1 MPKDPKEFANLAK
14 ELQGSMIKL
23 TSVMAGMDSLFD
35 SMVDKS
41 SRVSKTAKEQSAE
54 YQKGGKELAGIRDL
68 NADLKKTLEDQIKS
82 QQIKTL
88 AFKTGLATEI
98 VELQVVKQLALAEA
112 QRAGASN
119 EMLTKIRQQ
128 YDEAVKLTKEKL
140 KQDKMLE
147 HEEEIAKKIAEYD
160 EERKEALAG
169 ITAKANVLKDIFT
182 DQRVAAAMFTN
193 QLFKAYNQSKELF
206 SEVRKEGFTV
216 GQAFHETG
224 LAMSDAF
231 SLGGTS
237 GKDSLEVMKG
247 MRSEM
252 GSIEKVTSDAR
263 REAASLAKTF
273 GISNEEAGKLT
284 AQFAVMP
291 GATMESANNSLEF
304 AGNLAKAA
312 GVAPGEVMKDIANS
326 AEDVASY
333 SKDGG
338 KNIAV
343 AAVAAK
349 KLGVDF
355 GTITKAAE
363 GLLDFESSINKQ
375 MEASVLLGR
384 EINLDKAREAALN
397 GDLVGATQEMLKNVG
412 GEAEFNKM
420 NVMQRKALAE
430 SMGVSVQD
438 LAKMVKNQDEL
449 TNLTEEQQQAL
460 ATGEM
465 SMDEALA
472 NAGGFADKMFEGAK
486 TVGSMVIGFGEIG
499 KGLKEAGEFSKSLF
513 GGIMGGLKG
522 MSGGGGIKGGL
533 KGALGMD
540 KTPEIP
546 KTDGVDKAS
555 KLKTG
560 GGFKSAMK
568 DLAGGFKEMGG
579 ADVLK
584 GIINTAIAGPAL
596 IVALPSIPF
605 LLFMGLT
612 PLKLLKSNFMG
623 LAGGLSKMG
632 TGEVAMGSLNLMLFG
647 VAGVIGVAAIPF
659 LAFIAFAGQFVGAG
673 LKGLASGMSALAKP
687 QVALGA
693 LILMGLVLSLG
704 ASIMMMGIGIGIAA
718 AGLSLMFKEL
728 ANMPLEKMMLLPIAL
743 QLMGIGLLTLG
754 VAALVAAPGVF
765 FATLALAGFAAVLAL
780 MQPIMAMGGL
790 QALADGLTAISA
802 SAGGLTQVGL
812 AVMGIGAGLGMMAL
826 AGLMA
831 LPVIGALIGLAAVA
845 PALGALG
852 SIFGGGEE
860 GGEKEDKMQL
870 IADKLDQLIAVASK
884 GGEINMDGRKVGEIV
899 RLGLNTSNVR

>member
-1 MPKDPKEFANLAK
+1 MSDQFNLRPDEAKVLSKILKEMGVSSGVIRDGWNSTSQAIKNATSSAEKKKAILEKIKDFSRDITSENDLLVQSQKIQNLALRTGMTLAQA
-14 ELQGSMIKL
+14 ELEIARERAIRQAKNQGATEKQLETLNKQYDRAIKL
-23 TSVMAGMDSLFD
+23 NVKNEELEESL
-35 SMVDKS
+35 
-41 SRVSKTAKEQSAE
+41 EN
-54 YQKGGKELAGIRDL
+54 QKRLAGII
-68 NADLKKTLEDQIKS
+68 NQAEEDR
-82 QQIKTL
+82 
-88 AFKTGLATEI
+88 E
-98 VELQVVKQLALAEA
+98 ELLSSITSKA
-112 QRAGASN
+112 Q
-119 EMLTKIRQQ
+119 
-128 YDEAVKLTKEKL
+128 
-140 KQDKMLE
+140 
-147 HEEEIAKKIAEYD
+147 
-160 EERKEALAG
+160 
-169 ITAKANVLKDIFT
+169 VLKDIFT
-182 DQRVAAAMFTN
+182 DQRVAAAVFTSQVIKGYEN
-193 QLFKAYNQSKELF
+193 TKELF

-216 GQAFHETG
+216 KQAFHETG
-224 LAMSDAF
+224 LAMYDAF

-237 GKDSLEVMKG
+237 AKDSLEVMKG

-252 GSIEKVTSDAR
+252 GSLEKVTSDAR
-263 REAASLAKTF
+263 REAASLAKTY

-312 GVAPGEVMKDIANS
+312 GVAPGEVMQDIANS
-326 AEDVASY
+326 AEDVATY
-333 SKDGG
+333 TKDGG

-355 GTITKAAE
+355 SAITKAAE

-397 GDLVGATQEMLKNVG
+397 GDLVTATEEMLKNVG

-420 NVMQRKALAE
+420 NVMQRKALAD

-460 ATGEM
+460 ATGEL

-472 NAGGFADKMFEGAK
+472 NAGGFADKMYEGAK
-486 TVGSMVIGFGEIG
+486 TVGSMVIGFGEIT
-499 KGLKEAGEFSKSLF
+499 KGLKEGVDAAKGLF

-522 MSGGGGIKGGL
+522 MKGGGGIKGGL

-555 KLKTG
+555 KIKTG
-560 GGFKSAMK
+560 GGFSSAMK
-568 DLAGGFKEMGG
+568 DLASGFKEMGSAG
-579 ADVLK
+579 VLK

-596 IVALPSIPF
+596 IVAVAAIPF

-612 PLKLLKSNFMG
+612 PLKLLESNFTG
-623 LAGGLSKMG
+623 LAQGVGQMG
-632 TGEVAMGSLNLMLFG
+632 TGKVTMGSLNLMLFG
-647 VAGVIGVAAIPF
+647 VAGVVGVAAIPF
-659 LAFIAFAGQFVGAG
+659 LTFIAFAGQFVGAG
-673 LKGLASGMSALAKP
+673 LKGLAGGMSALADP
-687 QVALGA
+687 MVALGA
-693 LILMGLVLSLG
+693 VILMGIALSLG

-718 AGLSLMFKEL
+718 AGLSLLFKEL
-728 ANMPLEKMMLLPIAL
+728 ANMPIESMLLMPIAL
-743 QLMGIGLLTLG
+743 SGIGIGLITLG
-754 VAALVAAPGVF
+754 VGALIAAPGLF

-780 MQPIMAMGGL
+780 MTPIMEMG
-790 QALADGLTAISA
+790 GLTAIGEGLVSIA
-802 SAGGLTQVGL
+802 ESAGGLAEVGL
-812 AVMGIGAGLGMMAL
+812 AVMGIGAGLGMMAI

-831 LPVIGALIGLAAVA
+831 LPIIGALIGLAAVA

-852 SIFGGGEE
+852 GLFGGGSDE
-860 GGEKEDKMQL
+860 GGKEDKM
-870 IADKLDQLIAVASK
+870 DKVVEKLDQLIAVASK
-884 GGEINMDGRKVGEIV
+884 GGEVKMDGKKVGEVV
-899 RLGLNTSNVR
+899 RLGLNMSNVR

>member
-1 MPKDPKEFANLAK
+1 MEAKRLANLKIQEK
-14 ELQGSMIKL
+14 EVAIAEKIK
-23 TSVMAGMDSLFD
+23 
-35 SMVDKS
+35 
-41 SRVSKTAKEQSAE
+41 
-54 YQKGGKELAGIRDL
+54 
-68 NADLKKTLEDQIKS
+68 
-82 QQIKTL
+82 
-88 AFKTGLATEI
+88 
-98 VELQVVKQLALAEA
+98 
-112 QRAGASN
+112 
-119 EMLTKIRQQ
+119 
-128 YDEAVKLTKEKL
+128 
-140 KQDKMLE
+140 
-147 HEEEIAKKIAEYD
+147 EYD
-160 EERKEALAG
+160 EERTKALEG
-169 ITAKANVLKDIFT
+169 ITAKADVIKDIFT

-193 QLFKAYNQSKELF
+193 QLFKGFNTTKELF
-206 SEVRKEGFTV
+206 SEVRAEGFTV

-237 GKDSLEVMKG
+237 AKDSLEVMKG

-252 GSIEKVTSDAR
+252 GSLEKVTSDAR

-273 GISNEEAGKLT
+273 GITNEEAGKLT

-326 AEDVASY
+326 AEDVATY

-355 GTITKAAE
+355 STITKAAE

-375 MEASVLLGR
+375 MEASVLLGK

-420 NVMQRKALAE
+420 NVMQRKALAD

-449 TNLTEEQQQAL
+449 TNLTEEQRQAL
-460 ATGEM
+460 ASGEIT
-465 SMDEALA
+465 MDEALA
-472 NAGGFADKMFEGAK
+472 NAGGFADKLYEGAK

-499 KGLKEAGEFSKSLF
+499 KGLREAKDFSKSLF

-540 KTPEIP
+540 KTPEI
-546 KTDGVDKAS
+546 KTDGIDKAS
-555 KLKTG
+555 KIKSG
-560 GGFKSAMK
+560 GGFKSTMK
-568 DLAGGFKEMGG
+568 DLAGGFREMGG
-579 ADVLK
+579 TDVLK

-612 PLKLLKSNFMG
+612 PLKAIKTNFAS

-632 TGEVAMGSLNLMLFG
+632 TGDVALGSLNLVLFG
-647 VAGVIGVAAIPF
+647 LAGVVGVAAIPF
-659 LAFIAFAGQFVGAG
+659 LAFIALAGQFVGAG
-673 LKGLASGMSALAKP
+673 LKGLAGGMSALAKP

-693 LILMGLVLSLG
+693 LILAALLLSLG
-704 ASIMMMGIGIGIAA
+704 ASVMMMGIGIGIAA

-728 ANMPLEKMMLLPIAL
+728 ANMPLVQMMLLPMAL

-780 MQPIMAMGGL
+780 MQPIMEMGGL
-790 QALADGLTAISA
+790 QALADGLVALAANASGLIQAGLGLQVLGIGLLALGAASYFAFPGVMLAALGLVLMTPGLRMVNEIAQMNTLGSLAESLSA
-802 SAGGLTQVGL
+802 LGASGPGLALVGASLVGIAGGLGL
-812 AVMGIGAGLGMMAL
+812 MAL
-826 AGLMA
+826 SGLMA
-831 LPVIGALIGLAAVA
+831 LPIIGALIGLAAVG
-845 PALGALG
+845 PALSGLM
-852 SIFGGGEE
+852 GGG
-860 GGEKEDKMQL
+860 GKGEEDKMQL

-884 GGEINMDGRKVGEIV
+884 GGEVNMDGRKVGEII